1 MSRIDVIVR
10 VIDRPVDE
18 VYTNPVHA
26 GMVQRYYAET
36 SVR

>member
-1 MSRIDVIVR
+1 VAEVIVR

-26 GMVQRYYAET
+26 GIVQRYYAEP
-36 SVR
+36 SVQ